1 MIAEHKQLL
10 NSIGPFT
17 DLSSVPYFQSDGSD
31 DQKLSVLL
39 TWAVTP
45 SQYGAHRPFLA
56 CSLLARRSEGT
67 RWQEGI
73 WRWLDDSDEVR
84 AVGSWENEREGSV
97 PLSAV
102 IEETAKN
109 VWHSRDAVA
118 LLVGELIEKGLLSY
132 GWYMQKL
139 IARGITDSTLPRVSE
154 QLLFG
159 AKNCYSNRL

>member
-1 MIAEHKQLL
+1 M
-10 NSIGPFT
+10 
-17 DLSSVPYFQSDGSD
+17 DLSGVSYFQSDGSD

-56 CSLLARRSEGT
+56 CSLLARRSDGT
-67 RWQEGI
+67 KWQEGI

-84 AVGSWENEREGSV
+84 AVGAWGSENEGGIPS
-97 PLSAV
+97 SAG
-102 IEETAKN
+102 IEDGAKN
-109 VWHSRDAVA
+109 TWHSRDAVA

-139 IARGITDSTLPRVSE
+139 IARGITDLSIPRVSV
-154 QLLFG
+154 
-159 AKNCYSNRL
+159 